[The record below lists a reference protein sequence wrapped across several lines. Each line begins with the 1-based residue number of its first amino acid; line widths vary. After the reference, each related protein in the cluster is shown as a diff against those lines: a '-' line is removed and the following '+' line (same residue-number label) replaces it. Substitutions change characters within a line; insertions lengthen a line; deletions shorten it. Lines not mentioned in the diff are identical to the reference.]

1 MKKPTS
7 KSPKSSAKK
16 RSKKNLR
23 KNFSYADGFSLF
35 PKKDVKSFYEKDDA
49 GYIGVGSGTIVLSSE
64 KQANFFEVSKALADI
79 LTFPTDQVKI
89 EFVPK
94 ADPKKRFLLNRKPP
108 PPKTREELE
117 REQMEELMGGRGRG
131 RSR

>member
-1 MKKPTS
+1 MKTPTS
-7 KSPKSSAKK
+7 KKSSKSSAKK

-23 KNFSYADGFSLF
+23 KNGFSF
-35 PKKDVKSFYEKDDA
+35 FGKKKDVKSFYEKDDA
-49 GYIGVGSGTIVLSSE
+49 GYIGVGDGTIVLSSE

-108 PPKTREELE
+108 PPKTREEME

-131 RSR
+131 RYR